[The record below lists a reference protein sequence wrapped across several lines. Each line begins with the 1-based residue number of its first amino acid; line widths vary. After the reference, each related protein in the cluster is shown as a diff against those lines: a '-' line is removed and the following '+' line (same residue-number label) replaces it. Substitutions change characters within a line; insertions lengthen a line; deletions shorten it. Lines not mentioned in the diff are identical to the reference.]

1 MRSGKWKIR
10 LLLCFINSLL
20 MENRLPTSDKD
31 FVQSLIPQRAPFVM
45 VHELSEY
52 SESHLIAGFEIKE
65 DNLFVQDGTF
75 QASGLIEHQ
84 AQSVALHTGYKY
96 YLLGKDAPTGYI
108 GAIKSFEA
116 QVLPKTGDLLK
127 SEVTILNEVMGVTLV
142 DIVTKLNGEVI
153 AKSQMKTAVK

>member
-1 MRSGKWKIR
+1 
-10 LLLCFINSLL
+10 

-31 FVQSLIPQRAPFVM
+31 FVESLIPQRFPFVM
-45 VHELSEY
+45 VHELTEY
-52 SESHLIAGFEIKE
+52 SENHLISGFEIKE
-65 DNLFVQDGTF
+65 DNIFVQNGVF
-75 QASGLIEHQ
+75 QASGMIEHQ

-96 YLLGKDAPTGYI
+96 FLLGKEAPTGYI

-116 QVLPKTGDLLK
+116 EVLSRTGDRLI

-142 DIVTKLNGEVI
+142 DIVTRLNGDVI

>member
-1 MRSGKWKIR
+1 
-10 LLLCFINSLL
+10 

-31 FVQSLIPQRAPFVM
+31 FVQSLIPQRAPFIM

-52 SESHLIAGFEIKE
+52 SENHLISGFEIKE
-65 DNLFVQDGTF
+65 DNLFIQDGFF

-116 QVLPKTGDLLK
+116 EVLPKIGDQLL
-127 SEVTILNEVMGVTLV
+127 SEVAILNEVMGVTLV
-142 DIVTKLNGEVI
+142 DIITKLNGEVI

>member
-1 MRSGKWKIR
+1 
-10 LLLCFINSLL
+10 

-31 FVQSLIPQRAPFVM
+31 FVESLIPQRFPFVM

-52 SESHLIAGFEIKE
+52 SENHLLSGFEIKE
-65 DNLFVQDGTF
+65 DNLFIQDEFF

-116 QVLPKTGDLLK
+116 VILPKTGDHLK

>member
-1 MRSGKWKIR
+1 
-10 LLLCFINSLL
+10 
-20 MENRLPTSDKD
+20 MENRLPTSDQK
-31 FVQSLIPQRAPFVM
+31 FVESLIPQRFPFVM
-45 VHELSEY
+45 VHELTEY
-52 SESHLIAGFEIKE
+52 SDEHLVSGFEIKE
-65 DNLFVQDGTF
+65 NNIFIQEGVF

-116 QVLPKTGDLLK
+116 ETLPRTGDRLV
-127 SEVTILNEVMGVTLV
+127 SEVTILNEIMGVTLV
-142 DIVTKLNGEVI
+142 DIITKLNGVII

>member
-1 MRSGKWKIR
+1 
-10 LLLCFINSLL
+10 
-20 MENRLPTSDKD
+20 MENRLPTSDKN
-31 FVQSLIPQRAPFVM
+31 FVESLIPQRFPFVM
-45 VHELSEY
+45 VQELSEY
-52 SESHLIAGFEIKE
+52 SENHIISGFEIQE
-65 DNLFVQDGTF
+65 DNLFIQDGQF

-116 QVLPKTGDLLK
+116 EILPEIGDQLI

-142 DIVTKLNGEVI
+142 DIVTKLNGNVI

>member
-1 MRSGKWKIR
+1 
-10 LLLCFINSLL
+10 
-20 MENRLPTSDKD
+20 MENRLPTSDTD

-52 SESHLIAGFEIKE
+52 SESHLISGFEIKE
-65 DNLFVQDGTF
+65 DNLFVYEGFF

-116 QVLPKTGDLLK
+116 EILPKIGDQLV
-127 SEVTILNEVMGVTLV
+127 SEVAILNEVMGVTLV
-142 DIVTKLNGEVI
+142 DIVTKLNGKVI

>member
-1 MRSGKWKIR
+1 
-10 LLLCFINSLL
+10 
-20 MENRLPTSDKD
+20 MENKLPTSDKD
-31 FVQSLIPQRAPFVM
+31 FVESLIPQRFPFVM
-45 VHELSEY
+45 VNELTEY
-52 SESHLIAGFEIKE
+52 SENHLLSGFEIKE
-65 DNLFVQDGTF
+65 DNLFIQDGLF

-116 QVLPKTGDLLK
+116 EQLPKIGDHLK

>member
-1 MRSGKWKIR
+1 
-10 LLLCFINSLL
+10 
-20 MENRLPTSDKD
+20 MENKLPTSDKD
-31 FVQSLIPQRAPFVM
+31 FVESLIPQRFPFVM

-52 SESHLIAGFEIKE
+52 SESHLLSGFEIQE
-65 DNLFVQDGTF
+65 DNLFIQDGLF

-116 QVLPKTGDLLK
+116 EVLPKIGDQLK

>member
-1 MRSGKWKIR
+1 
-10 LLLCFINSLL
+10 
-20 MENRLPTSDKD
+20 MEQRLPTSDKD
-31 FVQSLIPQRAPFVM
+31 FVESLIPQRFPFVM

-52 SESHLIAGFEIKE
+52 SENHLLSGFEIKE
-65 DNLFVQDGTF
+65 DNLFIQDGFF

-116 QVLPKTGDLLK
+116 EILPKVGDHLK

>member
-1 MRSGKWKIR
+1 
-10 LLLCFINSLL
+10 
-20 MENRLPTSDKD
+20 MENKLPTSDKD
-31 FVQSLIPQRAPFVM
+31 FVESLIPQRFPFVM
-45 VHELSEY
+45 VHELSKY
-52 SESHLIAGFEIKE
+52 SENHLLSGFEIKE
-65 DNLFVQDGTF
+65 DNLFIQDGLF

-116 QVLPKTGDLLK
+116 EILPKVGDQLK

-142 DIVTKLNGEVI
+142 DIITKLNGEVI

>member
-1 MRSGKWKIR
+1 
-10 LLLCFINSLL
+10 

-31 FVQSLIPQRAPFVM
+31 FVESLIPQRAPFVM

-52 SESHLIAGFEIKE
+52 SESHLISGFEIKE
-65 DNLFVQDGTF
+65 DNLFVQDGVF

-116 QVLPKTGDLLK
+116 EILPKTGDLLK

-142 DIVTKLNGEVI
+142 DIITKLNGEVI

>member
-1 MRSGKWKIR
+1 
-10 LLLCFINSLL
+10 
-20 MENRLPTSDKD
+20 MENRLPTSDQE
-31 FVQSLIPQRAPFVM
+31 FVGNLIPQRFPFVM
-45 VHELSEY
+45 VHELTEY
-52 SESHLIAGFEIKE
+52 SDEHLVSGFEIKE
-65 DNLFVQDGTF
+65 DNIFIQDGVF

-116 QVLPKTGDLLK
+116 ETLPGTGDRLV
-127 SEVTILNEVMGVTLV
+127 SEVTILNEIMGVTLV
-142 DIVTKLNGEVI
+142 DIVTKLNGTII

>member
-1 MRSGKWKIR
+1 
-10 LLLCFINSLL
+10 

-31 FVQSLIPQRAPFVM
+31 FVESLIPQRFPFVM
-45 VHELSEY
+45 VHELTEY
-52 SESHLIAGFEIKE
+52 SENHLTSGFEIKE
-65 DNLFVQDGTF
+65 GNLFIQDGFF

-116 QVLPKTGDLLK
+116 EILPKTGDHLS
-127 SEVTILNEVMGVTLV
+127 SEVTILNEIMGVTLV
-142 DIVTKLNGEVI
+142 DIVTRLNGEVI